1 MDCSCCHGI
10 SIGAATQT
18 PKLENIRTIIT
29 VVPLI
34 GFIFGTVCLKF
45 VYNLSNKTLN
55 EVNEELERRRDQ

>member
-1 MDCSCCHGI
+1 MKKKS
-10 SIGAATQT
+10 
-18 PKLENIRTIIT
+18 IRTIIT

-45 VYNLSNKTLN
+45 VYNLSNITLN